1 MPVTTNR
8 LLQFYAGGATDDR
21 GRLLAVILR
30 QDDDWFEVT
39 HDFIQWLFP
48 LQEASGANPGA
59 PRVDTATRDAFRGDP
74 LLQQHLRA
82 SLLRMLAF
90 LGLQFDASGAIVPS
104 PAWPRRKREWFIHDT
119 HNSLRVTRMI
129 KSLALLGLE
138 PEARA
143 LQSAVLRLCREDPEA
158 GIGERTQAFWR
169 DALPPAK

>member
-1 MPVTTNR
+1 MATTP
-8 LLQFYAGGATDDR
+8 LLRFYLGGAADDR
-21 GRLLAVILR
+21 GRLLAEILR
-30 QDDDWFEVT
+30 QDDDWLEVT

-59 PRVDTATRDAFRGDP
+59 PRVDAVTRNAFRGDP
-74 LLQQHLRA
+74 LLQRHLRA

-104 PAWPRRKREWFIHDT
+104 GDWPRRRREWFNHDT

-129 KSLALLGLE
+129 KSLALLGME

-158 GIGERTQAFWR
+158 GIGERAQAFWR
-169 DALPPAK
+169 DALPPGK